1 MPKRVLA
8 PMMAAMVTHR
18 PNRLQIK
25 SGYRRNDVES
35 GLALD
40 AHGLK
45 SE

>member
-1 MPKRVLA
+1 MLKRALA
-8 PMMAAMVTHR
+8 PMMAAVVTHR
-18 PNRLQIK
+18 PSRLQIK

-35 GLALD
+35 GLTLD